1 MESIQDAMKQW
12 QGSKN
17 FQEQF
22 DTLKNKVLN
31 DKYVSEF
38 LSLHPEVTENAAIK
52 SLSSLYSFCN
62 ERKTCD
68 ACPGLEACPNMM
80 QGYQPSLN
88 LVRGTIEVTYGKCP
102 LKLKEDRQKAL
113 TTLMKSYFIPQEIL
127 QASFER
133 LYTVDSG
140 RNEAIQHAVDFVK
153 AVSSGLPAK
162 GLYFH
167 GKFGTGKT
175 YLLGAIA
182 NSLAEKGVESL
193 LVHTPEFLH
202 EMKSSLNNGTFSQKM
217 DMLKKVPVLMLDD
230 IGAEHLTH
238 WVRDEIIGVILQHRM
253 MEKLP
258 TLYSSN
264 YTLDLLAEHLAFDQK
279 GGMEKMKAL
288 RIMERIRHLSI
299 PVFMGGEI
307 NYRL

>member
-1 MESIQDAMKQW
+1 MESIQDAMKQL
-12 QGSKN
+12 KNTRN

-22 DTLKNKVLN
+22 ESLKNQVLT
-31 DKYVSEF
+31 DRYVSEF
-38 LSLHPEVTENAAIK
+38 LSMHPDVSEAAALK
-52 SLSSLYSFCN
+52 SLSSLYSFSN

-68 ACPGLEACPNMM
+68 ACPGLEACPNLMP
-80 QGYQPSLN
+80 GYQPHLK
-88 LVRGTIEVTYGKCP
+88 LVREVIEVSYGKCP
-102 LKLKEDRQKAL
+102 LKMQEDKQKAL
-113 TTLMKSYFIPQEIL
+113 STLMKSYFIPKEIL
-127 QASFER
+127 QASFDR

-140 RNEAIQHAVDFVK
+140 RNEAIRHAVDFVK
-153 AVSSGLPAK
+153 SVSLGQPAK
-162 GLYFH
+162 GLYLH

-182 NSLAEKGVESL
+182 NALAEKHIESMI
-193 LVHTPEFLH
+193 VHTPEFLH
-202 EMKSSLNNGTFSQKM
+202 EMKSSINNGTFSEKM

-264 YTLDLLAEHLAFDQK
+264 YTLDLLTEHLAFDQK